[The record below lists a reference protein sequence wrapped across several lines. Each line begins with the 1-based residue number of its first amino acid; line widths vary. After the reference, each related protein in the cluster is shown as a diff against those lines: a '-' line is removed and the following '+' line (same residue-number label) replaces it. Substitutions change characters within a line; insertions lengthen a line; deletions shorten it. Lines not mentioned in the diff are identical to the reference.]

1 MTIRKTLIL
10 AVAIALSL
18 ACLLLAPTSAVAQNL
33 QEGAIRGTVYDTTHA
48 VVPTATLTL
57 TNPSTG
63 FRRELTVSAEG
74 TYVFDNVPP
83 GDYTLVA
90 VADGFAETT
99 VKGIVVSVGAS
110 LNYDVVMP
118 LKTAQASVTV
128 TADAGAIV
136 DTSTAGITQLLNSV
150 SIENLPFPGRDY
162 RDLAQLT
169 PTVQVVPGLRG
180 GLRMGGQQSD
190 YSGLVIDGADA
201 TNNYFG
207 ENFGSLETKNLTV
220 PLEAVQEFQVVTNG
234 FAPEFGRATGGLL
247 NVVTKSGTNEVHG
260 EAHEYYRG
268 GSLTSNDALGEPSN
282 IDNQNQFGG
291 SIGFPIHK
299 DRQFLFLS
307 TDIQRENGPLNTI
320 FCPPTAPD
328 FVACQAFEASAGPII
343 GPPAA
348 GTTNILPIGCSSSAV
363 GEGLLPACYGV
374 STVGGLTGPHNQ
386 YQNFFTLLGH
396 YDYQF
401 SPANHFSIRGLGS
414 RNHTNG
420 FTGGQGQT
428 ETPYSIGTAENFV
441 NQGIGGVFALTT
453 ALGQKVNELRIQV
466 SGETRKRHAIY
477 NGAPQILINETGAS
491 FGQRFYLPSNND
503 AGKLQA
509 ADNFS
514 YSFGKHDIKF
524 GGDSDTFTDR
534 KDTFVGWSAGEYEF
548 NTFCDFEPNPTAPW
562 CANYTATTGQ
572 AITTSP
578 NPFFFTQGLAL
589 NAPQGLT
596 QQEQLA
602 LLTKENTLY
611 NNYQSGVGLYWQDK
625 WQLTPRITVTYG
637 LRWDGTWNP
646 QPQSAI
652 PGATVWIGEGTG
664 SRQVAPPQRVPDDF
678 NQWGPR
684 VGIAWNVGSTQHP
697 TVVRAA
703 WGFYYAQTPLI
714 FFPTIGTSK
723 QTTVFCPSAFF
734 QFCAPPTANPNVAD
748 FPYLF
753 PSALSIGASDLCDSV
768 AGCPGISYVDPA
780 FRNPRVSNLTV
791 GVEHSFSNNWT
802 VSANY
807 AYVHSTNL
815 RTGGFSTTN
824 WYRNFIPEGTDSFG
838 RTLLSGSVT
847 PNYATIG
854 GQQVLQSY
862 TQFANPLDPSI
873 FSAAELGSF
882 GHGNYNELVLAVNK
896 RFAQHFQ
903 FFANYTWSKNFAN
916 ASSERDTETFY
927 GPQDP
932 FNLNLDYGRD
942 GLDITHQVKGGA
954 VVDLPWG
961 VTWSSN
967 FIVHSGLA
975 YPAYSNVDI
984 NGDAVV
990 NQFAQNDRPVVQVGS
1005 GKPFLLPEYPGRQPA
1020 FYNWDMRVA
1029 KDLNF
1034 KERYQLRLSVDFFN
1048 LTNASNLY
1056 SDPDVYG
1063 FVGPSSNA
1071 ACVPVNAALYAN
1083 LSCPALSAI
1092 PNPTNTP
1099 GYRTVDE
1106 LAPGA
1111 NAFAVQFGA
1120 RFQF

>member
-1 MTIRKTLIL
+1 MTIRKSLIL

-18 ACLLLAPTSAVAQNL
+18 ACLLFAPTSAVAQNL
-33 QEGAIRGTVYDTTHA
+33 QEGAVRGTVYDTTHA
-48 VVPTATLTL
+48 VVPTAKLTL

-63 FRRELTVSAEG
+63 IRRELTVTAEG
-74 TYVFDNVPP
+74 AYNFDNIPP
-83 GDYTLVA
+83 GEYTLTA
-90 VADGFAETT
+90 NADGFADTT
-99 VKGIVVSVGAS
+99 VKGILVTVGAS

-118 LKTAQASVTV
+118 LKTAQASITV

-136 DTSTAGITQLLNSV
+136 DTSTAGITQLLNST

-247 NVVTKSGTNEVHG
+247 NVVTKSGTNEMHG

-268 GSLTSNDALGEPSN
+268 GSLTANDALGEPSN

-320 FCPPTAPD
+320 FCPPTATD
-328 FVACQAFEASAGPII
+328 YVACQAWEQSAGPVV
-343 GPPAA
+343 GPPAN
-348 GTTNILPIGCSSSAV
+348 GTDVLPGGCVSGAV
-363 GEGLLPACYGV
+363 GEGLFPACYGV
-374 STVGGLTGPHNQ
+374 ATAGDLAGPHNQ

-441 NQGIGGVFALTT
+441 NQGIGGVFTLTT
-453 ALGQKVNELRIQV
+453 ALGQKVNELRVQV

-477 NGAPQILINETGAS
+477 NGAPQVLINENGIS

-514 YSFGKHDIKF
+514 YSFGRHDVKF
-524 GGDSDTFTDR
+524 GGDVDVFSDR
-534 KDTFVGWSAGEYEF
+534 KDVFAGWSQGEYEF
-548 NTFCDFEPNPTAPW
+548 NTLCDFDPSPTAPW
-562 CANYTATTGQ
+562 CANYTANTGSPIPS
-572 AITTSP
+572 AP
-578 NPFFFTQGLAL
+578 NPYFFTQGVGL
-589 NAPQGLT
+589 NNVNVFKA
-596 QQEQLA
+596 
-602 LLTKENTLY
+602 NTLY
-611 NNYQSGVGLYWQDK
+611 NNYTSGLGLYWQDK
-625 WQLTPRITVTYG
+625 WQLTQRITLTYG
-637 LRWDGTWNP
+637 LRWDGSWYP

-652 PGATVWIGEGTG
+652 PGNVVWIGEGN
-664 SRQVAPPQRVPDDF
+664 SSKQAPVPQRVPDDF
-678 NQWGPR
+678 NQFGPR
-684 VGIAWNVGSTQHP
+684 IGIAWNVGSTEHP
-697 TVVRAA
+697 TVVRGA
-703 WGFYYAQTPLI
+703 WGYYYAQTPLI
-714 FFPTIGTSK
+714 FLPTIGTSK
-723 QTTVFCPSAFF
+723 QTTIFCPPQYGCSPASG
-734 QFCAPPTANPNVAD
+734 A
-748 FPYLF
+748 PYLF
-753 PSALSIGASDLCDSV
+753 PSTLPIGASDLCTSI

-791 GVEHSFSNNWT
+791 GVEHSFSNNLT
-802 VSANY
+802 INANF
-807 AYVHSTNL
+807 AYVHSAHL

-824 WYRNFIPEGTDSFG
+824 WYRNFIPEGTDPLG

-847 PNYATIG
+847 TNPDGTLSGFAT
-854 GQQVLQSY
+854 
-862 TQFANPLDPSI
+862 PLDPTL
-873 FSAAELGSF
+873 FSAGELGSF
-882 GHGNYNELVLAVNK
+882 GRGNYSELVIGANK

-903 FFANYTWSKNFAN
+903 FFANYTWSRNFSN

-942 GLDITHQVKGGA
+942 GLDITHQVKGGI

-961 VTWSSN
+961 FNWSSN

-975 YPAYSNVDI
+975 YPAYSSIDL
-984 NGDAVV
+984 NGDAVI
-990 NQFAQNDRPVVQVGS
+990 NQFAQNDRPTVQIGS

-1020 FYNWDMRVA
+1020 FYNWDMRIA

-1034 KERYQLRLSVDFFN
+1034 HEKYQLRFSADLFN
-1048 LTNASNLY
+1048 VTNSSNLY

-1063 FVGPSSNA
+1063 FVGPATATVPN
-1071 ACVPVNAALYAN
+1071 CQPVNAALYSN
-1083 LSCPALSAI
+1083 ITCTPLSAI
-1092 PNPTNTP
+1092 PNSTNTP

-1111 NAFAVQFGA
+1111 TAFGAQFGV

>member
-1 MTIRKTLIL
+1 MTIRKSLIL

-18 ACLLLAPTSAVAQNL
+18 TCLLLAPTSAVAQNL
-33 QEGAIRGTVYDTTHA
+33 QEGAVRGTVYDTTHA
-48 VVPTATLTL
+48 VVPTAKLTL

-63 FRRELTVSAEG
+63 IRRELTVSGEG
-74 TYVFDNVPP
+74 SYNFDNIPP
-83 GDYTLVA
+83 GEYTLTA
-90 VADGFAETT
+90 NADGFADTT
-99 VKGIVVSVGAS
+99 VKGILVTVGAS

-118 LKTAQASVTV
+118 LKTAQASITV

-136 DTSTAGITQLLNSV
+136 DTSTAGITQLLNST

-268 GSLTSNDALGEPSN
+268 GSLTANDALGEPSN

-320 FCPPTAPD
+320 FCPPTAAD
-328 FVACQAFEASAGPII
+328 FVACQAFEASSGPII
-343 GPPAA
+343 GPPTP
-348 GTTNILPIGCSSSAV
+348 GSTNILPIGCASSAV
-363 GEGLLPACYGV
+363 GEALLPACYGV
-374 STVGGLTGPHNQ
+374 PTIGALTGPHNQ

-453 ALGQKVNELRIQV
+453 ALGQKVNELRVQV

-524 GGDSDTFTDR
+524 GGDTDTFTDR

-548 NTFCDFEPNPTAPW
+548 NTFCDFDPVPTAPW
-562 CANYTATTGQ
+562 CANYSGT
-572 AITTSP
+572 IPTSP

-589 NAPQGLT
+589 NAPAGLT
-596 QQEQLA
+596 QAQQLA

-652 PGATVWIGEGTG
+652 PGATVWVGEGNS

-684 VGIAWNVGSTQHP
+684 VGIAWNAGNAQHP
-697 TVVRAA
+697 TVVRGA
-703 WGFYYAQTPLI
+703 WGLYYAQTPLI

-734 QFCAPPTANPNVAD
+734 QYCAPTAVNPTVSA

-753 PSALSIGASDLCDSV
+753 PSALSIGASDLCESV
-768 AGCPGISYVDPA
+768 AGCPGISYVDPK
-780 FRNPRVSNLTV
+780 FRNPRVSNLTA
-791 GVEHSFSNNWT
+791 GIEHSFSNNWT

-824 WYRNFIPEGTDSFG
+824 WYRNFIPEGEDSFG

-847 PNYATIG
+847 PITQNVG
-854 GQQVLQSY
+854 GVS
-862 TQFANPLDPSI
+862 TFEGWSQFANPLDSTI
-873 FSAAELGSF
+873 FSSAELGSF
-882 GHGNYNELVLAVNK
+882 GRGNYNELVLAVNK

-903 FFANYTWSKNFAN
+903 LFANYTWSKNFSN

-961 VTWSSN
+961 VTWSTN

-990 NQFAQNDRPVVQVGS
+990 NQFAQNDRPVVQIGS

-1071 ACVPVNAALYAN
+1071 SCTPVNAALYSN

-1092 PNPTNTP
+1092 PNSTNTP

>member
-10 AVAIALSL
+10 ALAIGLSL
-18 ACLLLAPTSAVAQNL
+18 ACLLLAPTSALAQNL

-48 VVPTATLTL
+48 VVPTAALTL

-74 TYVFDNVPP
+74 SYTFDNVPP
-83 GDYTLVA
+83 GEYTLVA
-90 VADGFAETT
+90 IADGFAETT

-150 SIENLPFPGRDY
+150 SLENLPFPGRDY

-190 YSGLVIDGADA
+190 YSGLVIDGADT

-247 NVVTKSGTNEVHG
+247 NVVTKSGTNEIHG

-320 FCPPTAPD
+320 FCPAGGNQI
-328 FVACQAFEASAGPII
+328 ACQAWESSAGPVV

-348 GTTNILPIGCSSSAV
+348 GTTDALPGACSAGAI
-363 GEGLLPACYGV
+363 GEGLFPACYGV
-374 STVGGLTGPHNQ
+374 ATAGGLTGPHNQ

-401 SPANHFSIRGLGS
+401 SAANHLSIRGLGS

-477 NGAPQILINETGAS
+477 NDAPQVLINENGIS

-503 AGKLQA
+503 AGKFQA

-514 YSFGKHDIKF
+514 YSFGRHDMKF
-524 GGDSDTFTDR
+524 GGDVDVFSDR
-534 KDTFVGWSAGEYEF
+534 KDVFAGWSTGEYEF
-548 NTFCDFEPNPTAPW
+548 ATLCDFDPNPTAPW
-562 CANYTATTGQ
+562 CSSADPNWSGTTP
-572 AITTSP
+572 AVS
-578 NPFFFTQGLAL
+578 NPYFFIQGVGL
-589 NAPQGLT
+589 NNQNVFKA
-596 QQEQLA
+596 
-602 LLTKENTLY
+602 NTLY
-611 NNYQSGVGLYWQDK
+611 NNYTSGVGLYWQDK
-625 WQLTPRITVTYG
+625 WQLTSRITLTYG
-637 LRWDGTWNP
+637 LRWDGTWYP

-652 PGATVWIGEGTG
+652 PGNTVWVGEGTG
-664 SRQVAPPQRVPDDF
+664 SRQTAVPQRVPDDF
-678 NQWGPR
+678 NQFGPR
-684 VGIAWNVGSTQHP
+684 IGIAWNVGSTAHP
-697 TVVRAA
+697 TVVRGA
-703 WGFYYAQTPLI
+703 WGYYYAQTPLI

-723 QTTVFCPSAFF
+723 QATVFCPTQVAEADGFVCS
-734 QFCAPPTANPNVAD
+734 PTSGS
-748 FPYLF
+748 PYLL
-753 PSALSIGASDLCDSV
+753 PSSFSVGVDQLCTTD
-768 AGCPGISYVDPA
+768 AGCPGISYVDPK
-780 FRNPRVSNLTV
+780 FRNPRVSNLTA
-791 GVEHSFSNNWT
+791 GVEHSFSNNFS

-807 AYVHSTNL
+807 AYVHSSHL

-824 WYRNFIPEGTDSFG
+824 WYRNFIPEGTDAFG

-847 PNYATIG
+847 PNADGTW
-854 GQQVLQSY
+854 S
-862 TQFANPLDPSI
+862 QFANPLDPTV
-873 FSAAELGSF
+873 FSSGELGSY
-882 GHGNYNELVLAVNK
+882 GRGNYNELVIAANK
-896 RFAQHFQ
+896 RFAQHYQ
-903 FFANYTWSKNFAN
+903 FFVNYTWSKNFGN

-942 GLDITHQVKGGA
+942 GLDITHQLKGGA

-961 VTWSSN
+961 FNWSTN
-967 FIVHSGLA
+967 FIIHSGLA
-975 YPAYSNVDI
+975 YPAYSNIDI

-990 NQFAQNDRPVVQVGS
+990 NQFAQNDRPVVQIGS
-1005 GKPFLLPEYPGRQPA
+1005 GKPYLLPEYPGRQPA
-1020 FYNWDMRVA
+1020 FYNWDMRIA
-1029 KDLNF
+1029 KDF
-1034 KERYQLRLSVDFFN
+1034 AFHERYSVRLSADIFN
-1048 LTNASNLY
+1048 VTNASNLY

-1063 FVGPSSNA
+1063 FVGPTSNVS
-1071 ACVPVNAALYAN
+1071 CTPVNGALYSN
-1083 LSCPALSAI
+1083 LSCPALTAI
-1092 PNPTNTP
+1092 PKAGVIQPN
-1099 GYRTVDE
+1099 GVAYRGLDE

-1111 NAFAVQFGA
+1111 NALAAQFGV

>member
-57 TNPSTG
+57 SNPSTG
-63 FRRELTVSAEG
+63 FRREITVSPEG
-74 TYVFDNVPP
+74 SYGFDNVPP
-83 GDYTLVA
+83 GEYTLVA
-90 VADGFAETT
+90 VADGFAQTT

-118 LKTAQASVTV
+118 LKTAQTSVTV

-136 DTSTAGITQLLNSV
+136 DTSTAGITQLLNSI

-247 NVVTKSGTNEVHG
+247 NVVTKSGTNDIHG

-320 FCPPTAPD
+320 FCPAGGNQ
-328 FVACQAFEASAGPII
+328 VACQAWEASAGPVVTAPVNTTDTLPGAC
-343 GPPAA
+343 GP
-348 GTTNILPIGCSSSAV
+348 SSI
-363 GEGLLPACYGV
+363 GEGLFPACYGV
-374 STVGGLTGPHNQ
+374 ATAGGLTGPHNQ

-401 SPANHFSIRGLGS
+401 SAANHLSIRGLGS

-441 NQGIGGVFALTT
+441 NQGIGGVVALTT
-453 ALGQKVNELRIQV
+453 VFGQKVNELRFQI

-477 NGAPQILINETGAS
+477 NGAPQILINENGIS

-503 AGKLQA
+503 AGKLQG

-514 YSFGKHDIKF
+514 YSFGKHDVKF
-524 GGDSDTFTDR
+524 GGDVDVFSDR
-534 KDTFVGWSAGEYEF
+534 KDVFAGWSSGEYEF
-548 NTFCDFEPNPTAPW
+548 ATLCDFDPVPNAPW
-562 CANYTATTGQ
+562 CSAADPNYSGTTP
-572 AITTSP
+572 TSS
-578 NPFFFTQGLAL
+578 NPYFFIQGVGL
-589 NAPQGLT
+589 NNVNVFKA
-596 QQEQLA
+596 
-602 LLTKENTLY
+602 NTLY
-611 NNYQSGVGLYWQDK
+611 NNYTAGVGLYWQDK
-625 WQLTPRITVTYG
+625 WQITQRITLTYG
-637 LRWDGTWNP
+637 LRWDGSWYP

-652 PGATVWIGEGTG
+652 PGNSVWIGEGAS
-664 SRQVAPPQRVPDDF
+664 SRLAPVPQRVPDDF
-678 NQWGPR
+678 NQFGPR
-684 VGIAWNVGSTQHP
+684 VGIAWNVGQATHP

-703 WGFYYAQTPLI
+703 WGYYYAQTPLI

-723 QTTVFCPSAFF
+723 QTTIFCPP
-734 QFCAPPTANPNVAD
+734 QFGCSPESGS
-748 FPYLF
+748 PYLF
-753 PSALSIGASDLCDSV
+753 PSTLPIGASDLCTSV

-780 FRNPRVSNLTV
+780 FRNPQVSNLTA
-791 GVEHSFSNNWT
+791 GIEHSFSSNLT
-802 VSANY
+802 LSANY
-807 AYVHSTNL
+807 AYVHSSHL

-824 WYRNFIPEGTDSFG
+824 WYRNFTPEGTDAQG
-838 RTLLSGSVT
+838 RTLLQGTVT
-847 PNYATIG
+847 PNGDGTW
-854 GQQVLQSY
+854 S
-862 TQFANPLDPSI
+862 QFAFPADPTL
-873 FSAAELGSF
+873 FSASELGSY
-882 GHGNYNELVLAVNK
+882 GRGNYNELVIAANK
-896 RFAQHFQ
+896 RFAQHYQ
-903 FFANYTWSKNFAN
+903 FFVNYTWSKNFSN

-942 GLDITHQVKGGA
+942 GLDITHQLKGGA

-961 VTWSSN
+961 FNWSTN
-967 FIVHSGLA
+967 FIIHSGLA
-975 YPAYSNVDI
+975 YPAYSNIDI

-990 NQFAQNDRPVVQVGS
+990 NQFAQNDRPTVQIGS
-1005 GKPFLLPEYPGRQPA
+1005 GKPYLLPEYPGRQPA
-1020 FYNWDMRVA
+1020 FYNWDMRIA
-1029 KDLNF
+1029 KDFNF
-1034 KERYQLRLSVDFFN
+1034 HTRYQVRLSADIFN
-1048 LTNASNLY
+1048 VTNSGNLY

-1063 FVGPSSNA
+1063 FVGPTNNSV
-1071 ACVPVNAALYAN
+1071 CQPVNGALYSN
-1083 LSCPALSAI
+1083 LVCPALTALPKAGVI
-1092 PNPTNTP
+1092 QPN
-1099 GYRTVDE
+1099 GVAYRGLDE

-1111 NAFAVQFGA
+1111 TALAAQFGV

>member
-33 QEGAIRGTVYDTTHA
+33 QEGAIRGTVYHTTHA
-48 VVPTATLTL
+48 VVPTAPLAL

-63 FRRELTVSAEG
+63 SRRELTVSAEG

-118 LKTAQASVTV
+118 LKTAQPSVTV
-128 TADAGAIV
+128 TPDAGAIV

-190 YSGLVIDGADA
+190 YSGLVIDGADS

-374 STVGGLTGPHNQ
+374 ATAGGLTGPHNQ

-401 SPANHFSIRGLGS
+401 SAANHLSIRGLGS

-441 NQGIGGVFALTT
+441 NQGIGGVVALTT
-453 ALGQKVNELRIQV
+453 VFGQKVNELRVEV
-466 SGETRKRHAIY
+466 SGETRKRHPIDS
-477 NGAPQILINETGAS
+477 GAPQILINQTGMS
-491 FGQRFYLPSNND
+491 FGQRFYLPSNN
-503 AGKLQA
+503 
-509 ADNFS
+509 
-514 YSFGKHDIKF
+514 
-524 GGDSDTFTDR
+524 R
-534 KDTFVGWSAGEYEF
+534 
-548 NTFCDFEPNPTAPW
+548 
-562 CANYTATTGQ
+562 
-572 AITTSP
+572 
-578 NPFFFTQGLAL
+578 
-589 NAPQGLT
+589 
-596 QQEQLA
+596 
-602 LLTKENTLY
+602 
-611 NNYQSGVGLYWQDK
+611 
-625 WQLTPRITVTYG
+625 
-637 LRWDGTWNP
+637 
-646 QPQSAI
+646 
-652 PGATVWIGEGTG
+652 
-664 SRQVAPPQRVPDDF
+664 
-678 NQWGPR
+678 
-684 VGIAWNVGSTQHP
+684 
-697 TVVRAA
+697 
-703 WGFYYAQTPLI
+703 
-714 FFPTIGTSK
+714 
-723 QTTVFCPSAFF
+723 
-734 QFCAPPTANPNVAD
+734 
-748 FPYLF
+748 
-753 PSALSIGASDLCDSV
+753 
-768 AGCPGISYVDPA
+768 
-780 FRNPRVSNLTV
+780 
-791 GVEHSFSNNWT
+791 
-802 VSANY
+802 
-807 AYVHSTNL
+807 
-815 RTGGFSTTN
+815 
-824 WYRNFIPEGTDSFG
+824 
-838 RTLLSGSVT
+838 
-847 PNYATIG
+847 
-854 GQQVLQSY
+854 
-862 TQFANPLDPSI
+862 
-873 FSAAELGSF
+873 
-882 GHGNYNELVLAVNK
+882 
-896 RFAQHFQ
+896 
-903 FFANYTWSKNFAN
+903 
-916 ASSERDTETFY
+916 
-927 GPQDP
+927 
-932 FNLNLDYGRD
+932 
-942 GLDITHQVKGGA
+942 
-954 VVDLPWG
+954 
-961 VTWSSN
+961 
-967 FIVHSGLA
+967 
-975 YPAYSNVDI
+975 
-984 NGDAVV
+984 
-990 NQFAQNDRPVVQVGS
+990 
-1005 GKPFLLPEYPGRQPA
+1005 
-1020 FYNWDMRVA
+1020 
-1029 KDLNF
+1029 
-1034 KERYQLRLSVDFFN
+1034 
-1048 LTNASNLY
+1048 
-1056 SDPDVYG
+1056 
-1063 FVGPSSNA
+1063 
-1071 ACVPVNAALYAN
+1071 
-1083 LSCPALSAI
+1083 
-1092 PNPTNTP
+1092 
-1099 GYRTVDE
+1099 
-1106 LAPGA
+1106 
-1111 NAFAVQFGA
+1111 
-1120 RFQF
+1120 

>member
-1 MTIRKTLIL
+1 MTIRKSLIL

-33 QEGAIRGTVYDTTHA
+33 QEGAVRGTVYDTTHA
-48 VVPTATLTL
+48 VVPTAKLTL

-63 FRRELTVSAEG
+63 IRRELTVTPEG
-74 TYVFDNVPP
+74 SYNFDNIPP
-83 GDYTLVA
+83 GEYTLTA
-90 VADGFAETT
+90 VADGFADTT

-118 LKTAQASVTV
+118 LKTAQASITV

-268 GSLTSNDALGEPSN
+268 GSLTANDALGEPSN

-291 SIGFPIHK
+291 SIGFPIRK

-320 FCPPTAPD
+320 FCPPSAPD
-328 FVACQAFEASAGPII
+328 FVQCQAFEASAGPII

-453 ALGQKVNELRIQV
+453 ALGQKVNELRVQV

-548 NTFCDFEPNPTAPW
+548 NTFCDFEPGPVTTNPW
-562 CANYTATTGQ
+562 CANYTANTGLP
-572 AITTSP
+572 IPTSP

-652 PGATVWIGEGTG
+652 PGATVWVGEGNG
-664 SRQVAPPQRVPDDF
+664 SRQVSPPQRVPDDF

-684 VGIAWNVGSTQHP
+684 VGIAWNVGSTEHP
-697 TVVRAA
+697 TVVRGA
-703 WGFYYAQTPLI
+703 WGLYYAQTPLI

-723 QTTVFCPSAFF
+723 QTTVFCPSAYF
-734 QFCAPPTANPNVAD
+734 QYCAPPTANPQYAD

-780 FRNPRVSNLTV
+780 FRNPRVSNLTA

-824 WYRNFIPEGTDSFG
+824 WYRNFIPGGTDAFG
-838 RTLLSGSVT
+838 RTLIDGTATQGTNGIWTQTVT
-847 PNYATIG
+847 P
-854 GQQVLQSY
+854 
-862 TQFANPLDPSI
+862 LDTSI

-932 FNLNLDYGRD
+932 FNLNIDYGRD
-942 GLDITHQVKGGA
+942 GLDITNQVKGGA

-961 VTWSSN
+961 ITWSTN

-975 YPAYSNVDI
+975 YPAYSNIDL
-984 NGDAVV
+984 NGDGVV

-1063 FVGPSSNA
+1063 FVGPTTNA
-1071 ACVPVNAALYAN
+1071 GCTAVNGALYAN

>member
-1 MTIRKTLIL
+1 MNIRKSLVL
-10 AVAIALSL
+10 AFAAILSL
-18 ACLLLAPTSAVAQNL
+18 VCLLLAPTPASAQNL
-33 QEGAIRGTVYDTTHA
+33 EKGAIRGTVFDTTHA
-48 VVPTATLTL
+48 VVATAKLTL

-63 FRRELTVSAEG
+63 IRRELDVSG
-74 TYVFDNVPP
+74 DGSYVFDNISP
-83 GDYTLVA
+83 GEYTLVA
-90 VADGFAETT
+90 EADGFAVTT
-99 VKGIVVSVGAS
+99 VKGIVVNVGAS

-118 LKTAQASVTV
+118 LKTSQQSITV

-136 DTSTAGITQLLNSV
+136 DTSTAGITQLLNST

-234 FAPEFGRATGGLL
+234 FAPEFGRASGGLL
-247 NVVTKSGTNEVHG
+247 NVVTKSGTNEIHG

-268 GSLTSNDALGEPSN
+268 GSLTANDALGEPSN

-291 SIGFPIHK
+291 SVGFPIHK

-320 FCPPTAPD
+320 FCPPAASD
-328 FVACQAFEASAGPII
+328 FVACQAFEASSGPII
-343 GPPAA
+343 GPPTP
-348 GTTNILPIGCSSSAV
+348 GTTNILPIGCSSAAV
-363 GEGLLPACYGV
+363 GEALLPACYGV
-374 STVGGLTGPHNQ
+374 ATVGDLAGPHNQ

-453 ALGQKVNELRIQV
+453 ALGQKVNEIRIQV

-503 AGKLQA
+503 AGKLQG

-524 GGDSDTFTDR
+524 GGDTDTFTDR

-548 NTFCDFEPNPTAPW
+548 NTFCDFEPVANAPW
-562 CANYTATTGQ
+562 CANYPGT
-572 AITTSP
+572 IPTSP
-578 NPFFFTQGLAL
+578 NPFFFTQGLGL
-589 NAPQGLT
+589 NAPAGLT
-596 QQEQLA
+596 QAQQLA

-611 NNYQSGVGLYWQDK
+611 NNYQSGLGLYWQDK
-625 WQLTPRITVTYG
+625 WQLTQRITLTYG

-652 PGATVWIGEGTG
+652 PGNTVWIGEGN
-664 SRQVAPPQRVPDDF
+664 SSKQSAVPQRVPDDF
-678 NQWGPR
+678 KQFGPR
-684 VGIAWNVGSTQHP
+684 LGVAWNVGSTEHP
-697 TVVRAA
+697 TVVRGA

-734 QFCAPPTANPNVAD
+734 QYCAPPTASPQYAD

-753 PSALSIGASDLCDSV
+753 PSALSIGASDLCESV

-780 FRNPRVSNLTV
+780 FRNPRVSNLTG
-791 GVEHSFSNNWT
+791 GVEHSFTSNWT

-807 AYVHSTNL
+807 AYVHSNNL

-847 PNYATIG
+847 PITQTIG
-854 GQQVLQSY
+854 GVPTIVGYS
-862 TQFANPLDPSI
+862 QFANPLDPTI
-873 FSAAELGSF
+873 FSSAELGSF
-882 GHGNYNELVLAVNK
+882 GRGNYNELVLAVNK
-896 RFAQHFQ
+896 RFAQRFQ
-903 FFANYTWSKNFAN
+903 LFANYTWSKNFSN

-942 GLDITHQVKGGA
+942 GLDITHQIKGGA
-954 VVDLPWG
+954 VVSLPLG
-961 VTWSSN
+961 FTWSTN

-990 NQFAQNDRPVVQVGS
+990 NQFAQNDRPTVQIGS

-1020 FYNWDMRVA
+1020 YYNWDMRIA

-1034 KERYQLRLSVDFFN
+1034 KEKYQLRFSADFFN

-1063 FVGPSSNA
+1063 FVGPTSNA
-1071 ACVPVNAALYAN
+1071 ACTPVNGALYAN
-1083 LSCPALSAI
+1083 LSCPSLTAI
-1092 PNPTNTP
+1092 PNSTNTP

-1111 NAFAVQFGA
+1111 NAFAAQFGV